1 MYLIE
6 SGEATVALPAGKTT
20 VLKEGDFFGEMALL
34 EGRRHKHD
42 VIARARC
49 RVLVLDS
56 DSLMR
61 LNRRHPEI
69 LDDIKRIA
77 KARKDADAAPAGRRR
92 KSRSAGTGNKQDE
105 PTAL

>member
-1 MYLIE
+1 
-6 SGEATVALPAGKTT
+6 
-20 VLKEGDFFGEMALL
+20 
-34 EGRRHKHD
+34 
-42 VIARARC
+42 
-49 RVLVLDS
+49 VLDS

-77 KARKDADAAPAGRRR
+77 KARKDADAAAAGRRR
-92 KSRSAGTGNKQDE
+92 KSRSAGTENKQDE